1 MSQYSFKFDPGQE
14 VVVLS
19 TKERAEVRGIYID
32 SGLSRYFIRVERT
45 GTEEYRYE
53 SELGPAE

>member
-19 TKERAEVRGIYID
+19 TKERAEVRSIYID
-32 SGLSRYFIRVERT
+32 SGAALYRTLIERT

>member
-1 MSQYSFKFDPGQE
+1 MSKYSFKFDPGQE

-32 SGLSRYFIRVERT
+32 SGSAQYRIRVERT

>member
-1 MSQYSFKFDPGQE
+1 MSQYSFKFDPGSR

-19 TKERAEVRGIYID
+19 TKELAEVRGIYVD
-32 SGLSRYFIRVERT
+32 SGAAQYRIRNERT

-53 SELGPAE
+53 SELSPAE